1 MKRYVALLRGVSPM
15 NCRMPALKACFEGA
29 GFSDVKTLLSSG
41 NVVFSTRTA
50 VSPDKLRQ
58 RAEAAMEE
66 DLGRSFGTFIRTAA
80 ELQALLAADPYAEFR
95 LAADAKRI
103 VTFLREPGDAKA
115 AGLKLPIE
123 LDGARILKV
132 SGGEVFSAYVRS
144 ANGPVFMSLLERT
157 FGKDITTRT
166 LDTVRKCAEA

>member
-66 DLGRSFGTFIRTAA
+66 DLGRSFGTFIRTTA
-80 ELQALLAADPYAEFR
+80 ELQALLAADPYAEFE

-103 VTFLREPGDAKA
+103 VTFLREPGDKPAK
-115 AGLKLPIE
+115 LKLPIE

-166 LDTVRKCAEA
+166 LDTVRKCAGA

>member
-1 MKRYVALLRGVSPM
+1 MKRYVAFLRGVSPM
-15 NCRMPALKACFEGA
+15 NCKMAALKACLEGA

-41 NVVFSTRTA
+41 NAVFSTRSA

-58 RAEAAMEE
+58 RAEAAMEQE
-66 DLGRSFGTFIRTAA
+66 LGRSFSTFIRMTA
-80 ELQALLAADPYAEFR
+80 ELQALLEADPYAGFK
-95 LAADAKRI
+95 LAANAKRI
-103 VTFLREPGDAKA
+103 VTFLRDPGAA
-115 AGLKLPIE
+115 PAGLKLPIE

-132 SGGEVFSAYVRS
+132 SGGEVLSAYVPS

-166 LDTVRKCAEA
+166 LETVRKCAAA

>member
-15 NCRMPALKACFEGA
+15 NCRMAALKACFEGA

-41 NVVFSTRTA
+41 NVVFSTRIA

-58 RAEAAMEE
+58 RAEAAMED
-66 DLGRSFGTFIRTAA
+66 DLGRSFGTFIRTTA
-80 ELQALLAADPYAEFR
+80 ELQALLDADAYAGFE
-95 LAADAKRI
+95 LAANAKRI

-115 AGLKLPIE
+115 AKLKLPIE

-132 SGGEVFSAYVRS
+132 SGAEVLSAYVPS

-166 LDTVRKCAEA
+166 LETVRKCARA